1 MKLFLPVVLFL
12 LYFNQE
18 LKALSENCDLE
29 CPQGT
34 YTLSI
39 QIVNPI
45 LCNGGQALLRAN
57 VVVTSGT
64 VTGIQY
70 SWSGGGNTKDVNK
83 PSGSYTVTVT
93 STNSASQTATI
104 VVSQPS
110 LIGVSGI
117 LPSHSCFTDNN
128 GQINIFDLN
137 GGTSPYT
144 IQLLDPANN
153 QLINQTNHPGDITVK
168 IFPLSPR
175 TYKIKIIDANG
186 CIYNHSSLVA
196 ILKTTKRLEDAN
208 PNIIIKNISCIGN
221 SDGQITS
228 TPEQILSGALYNF
241 VLRNSAGR
249 ALSGISKVTTATFNN
264 LPPATYIIT
273 ISLVFNN
280 VMVNCDALEINVT
293 VGQPT
298 QLINTGNVQDATC
311 FGSATGSIINNTS
324 GGNGGYKYT
333 WSNGSTTKDITNLVA
348 KTYTLTVTDKN
359 NCSPQVQS
367 FVVKEPSQLVGTST
381 ITSVDCFDNSTGKI
395 NIVPTGGN
403 GGYKYL
409 WSNGSTSQNIT
420 GLKAG
425 EYKLTLTDMK
435 DCNTN
440 PSPLVFNVTQ
450 PDKIENTSF
459 TTKDLVCFNQPKGE
473 ITQNIKGGII
483 PYQYLW
489 NDSKVTA
496 DRNTLFKGTYSCS
509 ITDKN
514 LCKSTFTYTI
524 NEPSQLI
531 HTLDSILPTASKN
544 RGAIFT
550 SQTGGTFPYFY
561 DWRGPN
567 AFTAKTQDI
576 TNLTEGEYTLNYQD
590 DNGCG
595 AEIKYLVPI
604 FTGVNDSKLK
614 NLVIYQ
620 NKNQIIIRN
629 LQHQKE
635 YIYAIYNA
643 EGKTIIQSKFTSLN
657 GDYEIENPLLSS
669 GIYYLKLICDAG
681 YYSTAMMIE

>member
-1 MKLFLPVVLFL
+1 MKLFLPFVLFL
-12 LYFNQE
+12 FYFNQE
-18 LKALSENCDLE
+18 VKALSKNCDLE

-39 QIVNPI
+39 QIINPI

-70 SWSGGGNTKDVNK
+70 SWSGGGNTKDVSK
-83 PSGSYTVTVT
+83 PSGTYTVTVT

-104 VVSQPS
+104 NVSQPG
-110 LIGVSGI
+110 LLRIDNVD
-117 LPSHSCFTDNN
+117 LYYSCFTDNN
-128 GQINIFDLN
+128 GEIDLFIE

-153 QLINQTNHPGDITVK
+153 QLINQTNHPGGIPIK

-175 TYKIKIIDANG
+175 TYKIKIIDANA
-186 CIYNHSSLVA
+186 CVYNHPSTVT
-196 ILKTTKRLEDAN
+196 ILKTTKRIVDMNA
-208 PNIIIKNISCIGN
+208 NIIVKNVSCIGSN
-221 SDGQITS
+221 DGQITS
-228 TPEQILSGALYNF
+228 TPEQILPGALYEF
-241 VLRNSAGR
+241 ILINS
-249 ALSGISKVTTATFNN
+249 SGIIRSAIIHANTVTFKN
-264 LPPATYIIT
+264 LPPDTYGLLIDL
-273 ISLVFNN
+273 SNYWS
-280 VMVNCDALEINVT
+280 NCIEVRHSIT

-298 QLINTGNVQDATC
+298 QLVNTGNVQDATC

-324 GGNGGYKYT
+324 GGNGGYKY
-333 WSNGSTTKDITNLVA
+333 
-348 KTYTLTVTDKN
+348 
-359 NCSPQVQS
+359 
-367 FVVKEPSQLVGTST
+367 
-381 ITSVDCFDNSTGKI
+381 
-395 NIVPTGGN
+395 
-403 GGYKYL
+403 L

-420 GLKAG
+420 GLKVG

-473 ITQNIKGGII
+473 ITQNIKGGVI

-496 DRNTLFKGTYSCS
+496 NRNTLFKGTYSCS

-567 AFTAKTQDI
+567 SFIAKTQDI

-595 AEIKYLVPI
+595 AELKYLVPI

-629 LQHQKE
+629 LQYQKE